1 MITRSKLLHGRHVCA
16 RVRVLFLV
24 NGSVVGD
31 VSVTPVSA
39 GTVRAVVTVPG
50 LAHGVHKVTVAADL
64 TDSNYQGSTASL
76 SQPVN

>member
-1 MITRSKLLHGRHVCA
+1 
-16 RVRVLFLV
+16 VRVLFLV

-64 TDSNYQGSTASL
+64 AASNYQGSTASL